1 MTKTTEDKIQKIE
14 LETVRA
20 VTELKADVKNLT
32 EIIKELRTTIQEMSQ
47 NYIKREEYVRDNME
61 LRTELE
67 DAKKAGRVRAILWSV
82 LTALLTSVLIYE
94 VTKAIK

>member
-1 MTKTTEDKIQKIE
+1 
-14 LETVRA
+14 
-20 VTELKADVKNLT
+20 
-32 EIIKELRTTIQEMSQ
+32 MSQ
-47 NYIKREEYVRDNME
+47 NYIKREEYVRDNLE
-61 LRTELE
+61 LRAELE